1 MNRFQLSLSGLLDAV
16 RGVVSGEPPKSE
28 PQPGTGR
35 TEASRAA
42 AATPEARPPDTV
54 RLRYQPLVGTWDST
68 LVQRLQNTV
77 ESAEGTRTS
86 GYELS
91 TGGVWTVEPVH
102 GELHGRGGMVAA
114 EPEVRW
120 IGVPTPGDRQRVAL
134 LKAMPSPDM
143 TVQTTR
149 RGAFLGVSVRGFPDA
164 VLASIRSAC
173 PPGAEQQVEAYVRSV
188 LDVEHMQGIAY
199 QNWFATT
206 GFFLGE
212 PVLEVGR
219 TYTLDGEQQA
229 VDGGPLPFSLKFGLE
244 RIEGSKEVAVWLE
257 DRLDVEALGRVAR
270 FQVARLPA
278 GTPVPVPVSQVERNE
293 LRVDPETLHVSSRVR
308 ERVSVSDVAGVGR
321 VTRIDRMERSTYSR

>member
-16 RGVVSGEPPKSE
+16 RSVVTGQVVTSE
-28 PQPGTGR
+28 PEP
-35 TEASRAA
+35 ESSLADAFRAA
-42 AATPEARPPDTV
+42 AATPGARPPDTV
-54 RLRYQPLVGTWDST
+54 CLRYRPLVGTGDST
-68 LVQRLQNTV
+68 LVQSLQSTV
-77 ESAEGTRTS
+77 DSAEGTRTS
-86 GYELS
+86 GYEVS
-91 TGGVWTVEPVH
+91 TGGVWTVEQVH

-149 RGAFLGVSVRGFPDA
+149 KGEFLGVSVRGFPDA
-164 VLASIRSAC
+164 VLEAIRAAC

-206 GFFLGE
+206 GFFLGN

-219 TYTLDGEQQA
+219 TYTLAGEQQA
-229 VDGGPLPFSLKFGLE
+229 VDGGPLPFSLEFGLD
-244 RIEGSKEVAVWLE
+244 RIEGSHEVAVWLE

-270 FQVARLPA
+270 FQVARLPP

-293 LRVDPETLHVSSRVR
+293 LRLDPETLHVSSRVR
-308 ERVSVSDVAGVGR
+308 ERVNVSDVVGVGR
-321 VTRIDRMERSTYSR
+321 ITRIDRLERTTVAR